1 MPSHLN
7 SIVLGVVIR
16 NHERKSNTENIV
28 NNILKC
34 SFGWSKIHIFFQNTN
49 RIADI

>member
-7 SIVLGVVIR
+7 SSLLGVVIR
-16 NHERKSNTENIV
+16 NLERKSNTENIV

-34 SFGWSKIHIFFQNTN
+34 SFGKIVDEYSNYKLHWISK
-49 RIADI
+49 